1 MFLPVFPLLAGSLTE
16 STPQDIPLPSATV
29 LLLIFF
35 ALVFIVAW
43 RLLANRSDAPLAHA
57 ESHGDAHGDE
67 HPAAVAAESGESPAS
82 PIVESRASQI
92 EIAPD
97 DLTIVEGIGPKINQ
111 ILNENGIYTFAE
123 LSETSPE
130 FLAEL
135 LRAHR
140 IPGVTVTW
148 PEQARLA
155 SLGDWDGLKTLQ
167 QNLTAGRRA

>member
-1 MFLPVFPLLAGSLTE
+1 MLFPVFPLLAGAPAET
-16 STPQDIPLPSATV
+16 TPQDIPLPSATV

-43 RLLANRSDAPLAHA
+43 RLMANRSAAPVAHTDAHGDAHSDAQSDTRSDAPEALSVETHA
-57 ESHGDAHGDE
+57 QTLET
-67 HPAAVAAESGESPAS
+67 V
-82 PIVESRASQI
+82 
-92 EIAPD
+92 PD
-97 DLTIVEGIGPKINQ
+97 DLTIVEGIGPKIKQ

-123 LSETSPE
+123 LAETSPE
-130 FLAEL
+130 FLGKL

-140 IPGVTVTW
+140 LPNVPVTW

-167 QNLTAGRRA
+167 ENLTAGRRA